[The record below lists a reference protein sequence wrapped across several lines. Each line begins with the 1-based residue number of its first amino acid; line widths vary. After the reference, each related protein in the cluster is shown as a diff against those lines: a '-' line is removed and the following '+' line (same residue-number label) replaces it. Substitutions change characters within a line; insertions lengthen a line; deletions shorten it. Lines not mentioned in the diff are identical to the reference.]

1 MEECE
6 ENVKKG
12 KKQGEGEVE
21 KRERNFWEKQEKNK
35 IAGYRRGDR
44 GDEER
49 IIEKWK
55 EDLEKMMTKMREGLK
70 EKFNK
75 IREEM

>member
-1 MEECE
+1 MEKSKERE
-6 ENVKKG
+6 
-12 KKQGEGEVE
+12 EVE

-55 EDLEKMMTKMREGLK
+55 EDLEKMMTKTREGLK